1 MAHCTLL
8 NNFIQNHVFID
19 DDEEDQDDHSKI
31 KGLLFT
37 FSFFFFCEI
46 IFREKRLLL
55 SSILYIWIMEMNKK
69 SQNLTLWTWADRGQY
84 LSTFEGVGGYVDPIW
99 GELEQ
104 KKPQNQLFLRYFF
117 RFFRDSKITIEISSM
132 ETDRL

>member
-1 MAHCTLL
+1 
-8 NNFIQNHVFID
+8 
-19 DDEEDQDDHSKI
+19 
-31 KGLLFT
+31 
-37 FSFFFFCEI
+37 
-46 IFREKRLLL
+46 
-55 SSILYIWIMEMNKK
+55 MEMNKK

-104 KKPQNQLFLRYFF
+104 KKPKNQLFLRYFF

>member
-1 MAHCTLL
+1 
-8 NNFIQNHVFID
+8 
-19 DDEEDQDDHSKI
+19 
-31 KGLLFT
+31 
-37 FSFFFFCEI
+37 
-46 IFREKRLLL
+46 
-55 SSILYIWIMEMNKK
+55 MEMNKK

-99 GELEQ
+99 GELGQ
-104 KKPQNQLFLRYFF
+104 KNPQNQLFLRYFF

>member
-1 MAHCTLL
+1 
-8 NNFIQNHVFID
+8 
-19 DDEEDQDDHSKI
+19 
-31 KGLLFT
+31 
-37 FSFFFFCEI
+37 
-46 IFREKRLLL
+46 
-55 SSILYIWIMEMNKK
+55 MEMNKK

-117 RFFRDSKITIEISSM
+117 RFSEILRYQLRFHQWKQ
-132 ETDRL
+132 TDYDIIQLNGHHRVQGN